1 MLASIT
7 RSEFNKAKLTSSVV
21 GVVELDVVAT
31 LGGREGLGVRSV
43 NAGVPQLGVPVEAGV
58 FVRGEFG
65 GEVEGLNDGAE
76 SQGCE
81 PGALGVVAGEDSGGG
96 GGCESEDDG
105 GELHL
110 DGGGGW
116 VGW

>member
-7 RSEFNKAKLTSSVV
+7 NSSLNKAKLTSSVV

-31 LGGREGLGVRSV
+31 LGGREGLGVGSV
-43 NAGVPQLGVPVEAGV
+43 NAGVPELGVLVESGV
-58 FVRGEFG
+58 LVRGELG

-81 PGALGVVAGEDSGGG
+81 PGALSVVAGKDSGGG

-110 DGGGGW
+110 DGGAGW